1 MFEYERLAQQLIDA
15 IDRHGLDAHQKLP
28 SLRELKTQYAVSLN
42 TAKKC
47 YEVLEARGYLYARE
61 KSGYFVAPL
70 PTLDYPAL
78 STIPQAISKLDLL
91 NEIQDAAT
99 QRGHVPL
106 GAVHLSP
113 SLFPIDAIRRSLQRS
128 AKLLRQDDFL
138 PAPKAGDPRLQQALS
153 AHFAE
158 DHIFVLPQDIVIT
171 NGCTAALNAA
181 LSALSSMDDS
191 IAIPTPTFNGQLQ
204 MLANLGRKVIEIPSN
219 RVGFSLDALE
229 QVMQQGIAKAC
240 IITANYQ
247 NPLGYC
253 LSDEQK
259 QRIAQLANHYRFP
272 IIEDDIYGECGYHK
286 ARPLPIKTWDTGG
299 YVIWCGSTSKTLSRN
314 FRVGWCAGGDAV
326 TGFKAKFLALNSIV
340 NTPLQLF
347 FADLLNSR
355 GYRHYLAKLH
365 VQLAEQSTQYRC
377 AVKAALGADFVN
389 VSQAQG
395 GYWLWIEL
403 PPHVDGLMVYR
414 QAFQQKINIVPGVVF
429 GEQQSFSNFIRINA
443 GVPMNDDI
451 HQAIQVLGDLIK
463 QQALSS
469 TIACHA
475 LTL

>member
-1 MFEYERLAQQLIDA
+1 MFEYERLAQQLIDL
-15 IDRHGLDAHQKLP
+15 IDRHHVQTHQKLP
-28 SLRELKTQYAVSLN
+28 SLRELKNQYGVSLN

-47 YEVLEARGYLYARE
+47 YEILESKGYLYARE
-61 KSGYFVAPL
+61 KSGYFVAHL
-70 PTLDYPAL
+70 PELDYPTL
-78 STIPQAISKLDLL
+78 STQPQAISKLDLL

-99 QRGHVPL
+99 QRGNAPL

-113 SLFPIDAIRRSLQRS
+113 SLFPIEAIRRSLQRS

-138 PAPKAGDPRLQQALS
+138 PAPKAGDTRLQQALS
-153 AHFAE
+153 THFAE

-171 NGCTAALNAA
+171 NGCTAALNTA

-204 MLANLGRKVIEIPSN
+204 MLANLGRKIIEIPSN
-219 RVGFSLDALE
+219 RLGFSLEALE

-240 IITANYQ
+240 IVTANYQ

-259 QRIAQLANHYRFP
+259 QRIAQLANQYRFP

-286 ARPLPIKTWDTGG
+286 KRPLPIKTWDTGG

-314 FRVGWCAGGDAV
+314 FRMGWCVGGDPV
-326 TGFKAKFLALNSIV
+326 DGFKAKFLALNSVV

-355 GYRHYLAKLH
+355 SYRHYLAKLH
-365 VQLAEQSTQYRC
+365 TQLNDQVSEYRGV
-377 AVKAALGADFVN
+377 VKAALGRDCVN

-395 GYWLWIEL
+395 GYWLWVEL
-403 PPHVDGLMVYR
+403 HSNVDGLAVYR
-414 QAFQQKINIVPGVVF
+414 AALQQKINIVPGAVF

-443 GVPMNDDI
+443 GVPMTDDI
-451 HQAIQVLGDLIK
+451 HQAIKVLGDLIR
-463 QQALSS
+463 QQSLDAKISNV
-469 TIACHA
+469 A
-475 LTL
+475 